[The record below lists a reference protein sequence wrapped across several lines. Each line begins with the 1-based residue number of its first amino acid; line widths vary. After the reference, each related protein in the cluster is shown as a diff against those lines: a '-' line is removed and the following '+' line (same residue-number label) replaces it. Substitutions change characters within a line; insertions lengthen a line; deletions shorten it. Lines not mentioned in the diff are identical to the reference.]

1 MIIGNYFYYRNV
13 ITLPAVFTLD
23 LVLLQP
29 NVLGVAQTAYDNYM
43 RNVSKGPED
52 LPPILEIN
60 AELVGI
66 TFGSGQ
72 ARIILHDITA
82 ICHEEV
88 NIENDNYSDAD
99 DFNENVE
106 ESTTSDSEETKE
118 NTESQ
123 NGANLEKLL
132 KPLVDEQVE
141 TQFELELEPQ
151 LKKQLK
157 TQLEPIEN
165 KKYLDAKI
173 FLQQFDKDFKAY
185 DSDELSETEIIMSD
199 LYDCPIY
206 KTAKHQKAKI
216 AEIKSFFDQY

>member
-1 MIIGNYFYYRNV
+1 M
-13 ITLPAVFTLD
+13 
-23 LVLLQP
+23 LLQP

-106 ESTTSDSEETKE
+106 ESSTSDSEETNSEVESEKKMKE

-123 NGANLEKLL
+123 NSVNLEKLL

-157 TQLEPIEN
+157 KQLKTQLDPIEN
-165 KKYLDAKI
+165 IKYLDAKI
-173 FLQQFDKDFKAY
+173 FLQQLDKEFKVY
-185 DSDELSETEIIMSD
+185 DSDEFSETEIIMSD

-206 KTAKHQKAKI
+206 KIAKHQKPKVG
-216 AEIKSFFDQY
+216 EIKSFFDQY